1 MGIIAETFPHVNN
14 TAEIIHRHSFHG
26 SLRYPSKNKKRS
38 AANSSMHVLQPSTI
52 SRIIFLALALFP
64 FALPTLSFADSGAS
78 GSGKDCVV
86 LLHGLARTA
95 ASMNRMAAAL
105 QGQGY
110 HVINIDYPSREK
122 PIKELADNA
131 VQEGVARC
139 LETRPVRI
147 HFVTHSLGGILV
159 RVYLRDRKIEGLGR
173 VVMLAPPNQGS
184 RVVDEFS
191 QVPGFDLLNGP
202 AGSQLGT
209 GADSVPQRLGTANF
223 EVGIIA
229 GDRSV
234 NPILSSAFDEPND
247 GKVAVEDARLS
258 GMKDFLVVHHSHP
271 FIMQSDEVID
281 QVISFLENGSFLKT
295 NN

>member
-1 MGIIAETFPHVNN
+1 MD
-14 TAEIIHRHSFHG
+14 G
-26 SLRYPSKNKKRS
+26 SLSILDSKKIMECQQTVRMRIMLP
-38 AANSSMHVLQPSTI
+38 NSIYQLFSLV
-52 SRIIFLALALFP
+52 LALLLFAP
-64 FALPTLSFADSGAS
+64 PPSFAGEKDTGN
-78 GSGKDCVV
+78 DCVV

-95 ASMNRMAAAL
+95 ASMSKMADAL
-105 QGQGY
+105 QGKGY
-110 HVINIDYPSREK
+110 RVVNIDYPSREK
-122 PIKELADNA
+122 PVEELAAAA
-131 VQEGVARC
+131 VQEGVDRC
-139 LETRPVRI
+139 RETRPVHI

-209 GADSVPQRLGTANF
+209 GEQSVPRRMGPADF

-234 NPILSSAFDEPND
+234 NPILSTAFSEPND
-247 GKVAVEDARLS
+247 GKVAVADTRLE

-271 FIMQSDEVID
+271 FIMRSGEVIR
-281 QVISFLENGSFLKT
+281 QVLFFLQHGRFRRNEQGEGD
-295 NN
+295 